1 MDDDALLKRI
11 DRRLEVTEE
20 YVRQSA
26 KYIPQ
31 IAEYI
36 RQGNEYIR
44 QGNEYIRQ
52 GNEYMRRGNEYMQEA
67 RAAGERH
74 AQAVDDQR
82 TAINQ
87 WNLRQEKMMREVLA
101 ELHDLRKGTQEMTAG
116 IREWRY
122 EGVEEAR
129 AQRAALFAILDQ
141 LKGGGPATA

>member
-1 MDDDALLKRI
+1 MDDALLKRI
-11 DRRLEVTEE
+11 DRRLGVTEE

-26 KYIPQ
+26 EHIPQ

-44 QGNEYIRQ
+44 QGNEYL
-52 GNEYMRRGNEYMQEA
+52 QEA

-74 AQAVDDQR
+74 ARSVDDLRIAVD
-82 TAINQ
+82 Q
-87 WNLRQEKMMREVLA
+87 WNLRQEKMTREVLA
-101 ELHDLRKGTQEMTAG
+101 GLHDLRAGTQEMTAS